1 MTGAFIF
8 TFMTYKDVF
17 QLAESKGY
25 NGFIKLTY
33 TKGSNDIY
41 VEMCLIQ
48 KWLWEEHWLWI
59 WVTMD
64 CTTNE
69 ILGFD
74 YHIHRAITFPVL
86 RINGEPE
93 LSAEQALLKAIH
105 HALTLI

>member
-1 MTGAFIF
+1 
-8 TFMTYKDVF
+8 MTYKDVF
-17 QLAESKGY
+17 QLAEKKGY
-25 NGFIKLTY
+25 DYYELLNAYLPEELEVC
-33 TKGSNDIY
+33 N
-41 VEMCLIQ
+41 IQ
-48 KWLWEEHWLWI
+48 RWLWEKHWLWI
-59 WVTMD
+59 WITMD

-93 LSAEQALLKAIH
+93 LSAEQAQLKAIH